1 MSSAHG
7 LPSAAD
13 HVDPESA
20 GRLVAW
26 AAALAAGKARLDEAA
41 SAIEGGSDGHV
52 VEGLPGAT
60 SDVPVVD
67 ALALLRRS
75 AVRAV
80 TLVLPVAGDPL
91 GCGDVSP
98 FTNTAVLAGQ
108 GVAIESDVG
117 CVGWVPEPDLRG
129 SSYRGVRWR
138 VHLGSAVNPALT
150 MTPDRIIEQA
160 DRALRRALREAT
172 ETLGTLDLAQWRT
185 EAAAGRAAADIALR
199 SRVRSLPAGWPP
211 AARELGQRALA
222 LWRVLRVAS
231 ADSGAA
237 SASASTAR
245 TQALRPLSRAVR
257 EAAMVAFNVP
267 AAALLSPRGSDH

>member
-7 LPSAAD
+7 LPSRAD

-26 AAALAAGKARLDEAA
+26 AAALAAGKARLEDALTAVEA
-41 SAIEGGSDGHV
+41 GSDGHV
-52 VEGLPGAT
+52 VQGLPAT
-60 SDVPVVD
+60 DCDVPMID
-67 ALALLRRS
+67 ALTLLCRS
-75 AVRAV
+75 RVRAV

-91 GCGDVSP
+91 GCSDASP
-98 FTNTAVLAGQ
+98 FTNAAVLSEQ
-108 GVAIESDVG
+108 GVAVDCDAFSA
-117 CVGWVPEPDLRG
+117 GWVPEPDLRG

-138 VHLGSAVNPALT
+138 THPGTATNPPLT
-150 MTPDRIIEQA
+150 VAPERIIEQA

-172 ETLGTLDLAQWRT
+172 ETLGTLDLAQWRS

-199 SRVRSLPAGWPP
+199 SRVRSLPPGWPA

-231 ADSGAA
+231 ADPGAS
-237 SASASTAR
+237 SASAGMVR
-245 TQALRPLSRAVR
+245 THALRPLSRAVR

-267 AAALLSPRGSDH
+267 ATALLSPGGSDR